1 MIELNNFSNET
12 DAKLKIRL
20 PKFPSINILPNP
32 TLNINI
38 NRKN

>member
-1 MIELNNFSNET
+1 MNSFSDEP

-20 PKFPSINILPNP
+20 PKLPSINILPNP

-38 NRKN
+38 NRK